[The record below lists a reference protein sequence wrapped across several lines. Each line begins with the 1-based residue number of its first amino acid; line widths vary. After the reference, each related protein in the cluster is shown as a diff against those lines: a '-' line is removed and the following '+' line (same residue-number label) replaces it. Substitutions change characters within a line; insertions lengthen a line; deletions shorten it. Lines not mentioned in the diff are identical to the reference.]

1 MCCLPV
7 AVPFAAVRQHCS
19 PAHSPPIRLPSATI
33 AMPVRRFKS
42 WEWPTPVQLCVPFDA
57 NLPSVPAPW
66 DVARWAKKT
75 SSMAS
80 QSPWGATDGGGGM
93 LDDMEI
99 ASHSKKSAPPD
110 TSANII
116 TVAYPAF
123 NSSMSIKPCTLRVIR
138 NELARGHAIVKAI
151 LRPAQ
156 PSSSEP
162 RRAWE
167 ALFEPCDF
175 FAKYPVYLRVC
186 IRTAVT
192 GDGDDAHAAPDSPSH
207 AADHAKWRAFV
218 STRLIRFAESL
229 HFTRKFHVHLH
240 PDGCVVPAEHGAEGG
255 AAEACY
261 FIGLQSEQRYQ
272 FERHQRQLALVQR
285 RKEQAQRRKAGVASD
300 DGSDSDGMDSDSE
313 LVEPSTPTLLRDRTP
328 LSPLPSS
335 PMASR
340 SSSPSTTQ
348 RALEST
354 SSASVRSS
362 ALRDKLAPR
371 QLSKRSAAEVAG
383 PIISYFLAT
392 EVHQWLQRTQ
402 SMGCSVDVLDWK
414 ELPDYVFGQGDG
426 EGGGV
431 SLKSTRIALAAAN
444 VRKQRETMEKQA
456 RACESES
463 EGESEGGG
471 EGEAQS

>member
-1 MCCLPV
+1 
-7 AVPFAAVRQHCS
+7 VPFN
-19 PAHSPPIRLPSATI
+19 
-33 AMPVRRFKS
+33 
-42 WEWPTPVQLCVPFDA
+42 A
-57 NLPSVPAPW
+57 NLHGIPAPW

-80 QSPWGATDGGGGM
+80 QSPWGATDGGDGN
-93 LDDMEI
+93 MEI

-167 ALFEPCDF
+167 ALFEPSDF

-186 IRTAVT
+186 IRTTVA

-240 PDGCVVPAEHGAEGG
+240 PDGCVVPAEHRAEGG

-426 EGGGV
+426 DGNGEGGGV

-456 RACESES
+456 RACESE
-463 EGESEGGG
+463 GESEG